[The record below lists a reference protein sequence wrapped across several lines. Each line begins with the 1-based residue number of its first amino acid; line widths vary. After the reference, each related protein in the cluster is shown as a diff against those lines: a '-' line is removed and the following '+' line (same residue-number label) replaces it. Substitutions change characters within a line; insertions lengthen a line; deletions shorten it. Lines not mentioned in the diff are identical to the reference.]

1 MDDFEK
7 FHLRK
12 AKRRPLG
19 DVSSLVNKPNLH
31 RKDQFKPLP
40 TRHNRNIDRDRPS
53 HASEKRLKSTLKMPL
68 SQILLLAK
76 PILTQSSSNEKSAF
90 STKSLLFDVP
100 ASKRPTF
107 EPRYRHIT
115 EHVIKPMSDTNEL
128 TSLSNA
134 SVRAFTEWYK
144 LRNYT
149 FVAKEGTQ
157 YTTLKPENTIKPKSL
172 IVEAQQKPQSF
183 ALFTV
188 VEACRRGPY
197 LLAVLLSCTR
207 AHEFAQSGIFDVL
220 LMNPDSRIDARQHDT
235 VLLSEQGKFATKIAG
250 VDIPVYAA
258 WKIEKAA
265 SSSKN
270 D

>member
-31 RKDQFKPLP
+31 RKDQSKLLP
-40 TRHNRNIDRDRPS
+40 TRHNRDIDPDRPN
-53 HASEKRLKSTLKMPL
+53 HASEKRLKSTLKMSL
-68 SQILLLAK
+68 SQVLLLAK
-76 PILTQSSSNEKSAF
+76 PILNQPSNEKSAF
-90 STKSLLFDVP
+90 SSKSLLFDVP
-100 ASKRPTF
+100 SSKRPKF
-107 EPRYRHIT
+107 EPRYRHVT
-115 EHVIKPMSDTNEL
+115 ENVIKPMSDTNQL
-128 TSLSNA
+128 TSQSNA
-134 SVRAFTEWYK
+134 SVRAFTEWYR

-157 YTTLKPENTIKPKSL
+157 CTGQKAENTIESRSL
-172 IVEAQQKPQSF
+172 IAEAQQKPQSF
-183 ALFTV
+183 ARFTV
-188 VEACRRGPY
+188 VEAHRRGPY
-197 LLAVLLSCTR
+197 LLAVLLSCTK
-207 AHEFAQSGIFDVL
+207 AHGFAQSGIFDVL

-250 VDIPVYAA
+250 VDIPVYAV
-258 WKIEKAA
+258 WKIEKSA
-265 SSSKN
+265 STTKT